1 MERTLAGLSGLRT
14 KGAFNPLAA
23 GALAL
28 AIILLA
34 ATVTSA
40 RATPILLVDAESG
53 RVLEQQEA
61 GRPWYPA
68 SVTKLMTVYVALN
81 AVRQGRM
88 TMDTL
93 LTVSPL
99 AASQSPTKMG
109 FAAGTKVTLDNALKM
124 LMVKSAN
131 DMAVT
136 IAEGVGG
143 SHADFIQE
151 MNATAAHLGMSGT
164 HYENPNGLPDAG
176 QVTTARDLAVL
187 ARHLI
192 YDFPEHEMLF
202 RLPAIRLGKIVM
214 RNYNRLIDRYPGA
227 DGMKTGFICA
237 SGFNL
242 VATASRNGKRLIA
255 VILGAPSAV
264 ARTEQAALLFEKGFQ
279 PSWSIFGSASPSL
292 EAIQNQVTEPV
303 DMNICKRKRAVAAA
317 ENEDENLY
325 SSGPGASSYAV
336 SAAVAAGFSKGEG
349 AALLQ
354 TLPPSMPPVRVFVG
368 AARAT
373 PDEQDKAL
381 DDARGAP
388 PATAAAPAGQKP
400 KQKQAVIDTG
410 NPAKPAPKPS
420 GAPAATARDA
430 VKNDKAAAK
439 PAATAKPATPAKP
452 PATAKPAQ
460 KPATSAAAP
469 AAPKPKTSGT
479 STSGTS
485 SSATGSAGADPLT
498 FGPPP
503 PAKPGT

>member
-34 ATVTSA
+34 ATAPSA

-68 SVTKLMTVYVALN
+68 SVTKLMTVYVALD

-88 TMDTL
+88 SMDSL

-109 FAAGTKVTLDNALKM
+109 FAPGTKVTLDNALKM

-143 SHADFIQE
+143 SHADFIQQ
-151 MNATAAHLGMSGT
+151 MNATASRLGMTGT

-202 RLPAIRLGKIVM
+202 RLPAIRLGKTVM

-279 PSWSIFGSASPSL
+279 PSWSIFGSASPTL
-292 EAIQNQVTEPV
+292 EAIQNQVAEPV

-373 PDEQDKAL
+373 ADEQDKAL

-388 PATAAAPAGQKP
+388 PAASAGQKP

-410 NPAKPAPKPS
+410 SPAKPAPRPTA
-420 GAPAATARDA
+420 APAATAKDA
-430 VKNDKAAAK
+430 AKTANDKAAAK
-439 PAATAKPATPAKP
+439 PATA
-452 PATAKPAQ
+452 AKPAQ
-460 KPATSAAAP
+460 KPAASAAAP
-469 AAPKPKTSGT
+469 AAPKPKAG
-479 STSGTS
+479 STS
-485 SSATGSAGADPLT
+485 SAGGDPLT